1 MKKNVAH
8 ENEFELKE
16 LLGRSYKLIIGSQ
29 RLPCQAINGGVS
41 FFPPHAHAPAHV
53 HQAEE
58 EVAYCLEG
66 KGEAVI
72 GGKSEPIC
80 PGTFIIFPRNVS
92 HSINNTGANRCAVA
106 FEIKIAAIIIIIT
119 STIAMSNTRWA

>member
-92 HSINNTGANRCAVA
+92 HSINNTGDQT
-106 FEIKIAAIIIIIT
+106 IKGLCPGSA
-119 STIAMSNTRWA
+119 